1 MGQALLPAS
10 RAPRGAPAQLSQR
23 EESVMN
29 SKPKHAG
36 FGIALGAALGAVFGV
51 IAGHVGVW
59 LAVGV
64 AIGLALGTWIRRK
77 GTECPECA
85 QIHCAHDT
93 GTQGNKLE
101 ASS

>member
-1 MGQALLPAS
+1 
-10 RAPRGAPAQLSQR
+10 
-23 EESVMN
+23 MN

-51 IAGHVGVW
+51 IAGHMGVW

-64 AIGLALGTWIRRK
+64 AIGVAIGASFRRK

-85 QIHCAHDT
+85 QIHRAHEMRDI
-93 GTQGNKLE
+93 GNKLG